1 MSAAEKLQQELY
13 SFINSMDEKSLRTI
27 HAMIGAYV
35 AQQDL
40 DFWDELSDE
49 DKAKIETSRQQYESG
64 KGILHSEV
72 MESFR
77 NIYK

>member
-1 MSAAEKLQQELY
+1 MSAAEKLQEELY
-13 SFINSMDEKSLRTI
+13 GYINSMDEKSLRTI

-49 DKAKIETSRQQYESG
+49 DKAKIESSKAQHMAGEV
-64 KGILHSEV
+64 IPHSEV
-72 MESFR
+72 MKSFR